1 MSKEIIT
8 IGLVH
13 KYEVTDIKEGGMGR
27 VLLLNRITDGDRFM
41 DAIVRRDMLV
51 DNYSLIYRPKL
62 AAKTFKDT
70 GFVKKNV
77 DMFERE
83 LNIWINIDVPNI
95 AKLLKIDLIDGQLY
109 ALMPLYKGNL
119 RDELHN
125 LGRLELS
132 FAKLIILHIIHGL
145 YETHKKH
152 GIVHLDLKPENIL
165 VDVKNDRQVFHICD
179 WGIAK
184 IQKKYFQK
192 HSAITVNSLALAE
205 TMKGM
210 GTLPY
215 MSPERFF
222 QHPTDITA
230 DIYSL
235 GMIFYELL
243 IGELPFTQE
252 VTTAV
257 VDQIINYDYY
267 HRAQDILKKT
277 CNDKIS
283 KVILKCIHPNRLK
296 RYQNYE
302 ILTLDVYN
310 IDKKKRW
317 FFF

>member
-1 MSKEIIT
+1 MDKEIIT

-27 VLLLNRITDGDRFM
+27 VLLLNRITEGDCFM
-41 DAIVRRDMLV
+41 DAIMRRDMLA
-51 DNYSLIYRPKL
+51 DSYSLIHRSKL

-70 GFVKKNV
+70 GFVKENV

-83 LNIWINIDVPNI
+83 LNIWINIDGPNI
-95 AKLLKIDLIDGQLY
+95 AKLLKIDLIDGKLY
-109 ALMPLYKGNL
+109 ALMPLYKSNL
-119 RDELHN
+119 RDELRN

-132 FAKLIILHIIHGL
+132 FSKSIILHIIHGL
-145 YETHKKH
+145 YETHKKY

-165 VDVKNDRQVFHICD
+165 VDVKNDQHVFHICD

-184 IQKKYFQK
+184 IQRKYFQK
-192 HSAITVNSLALAE
+192 HSARTVNSLALAE

-222 QHPTDITA
+222 QHQTDVTA
-230 DIYSL
+230 DIYSV

-243 IGELPFTQE
+243 IGELPFTQDA
-252 VTTAV
+252 TTAV
-257 VDQIINYDYY
+257 VDQIINHDYY

-277 CNDKIS
+277 RNDKIS
-283 KVILKCIHPNRLK
+283 KVILKCIHPNKLK
-296 RYQNYE
+296 RYQNYGR
-302 ILTLDVYN
+302 LPFDVYN